1 MKIIK
6 NTSRNALFI
15 LVTSSTLFSIGCS
28 SAHIKLNDVDT
39 SNSPKKTNFSYPTP
53 DHFLGEKLQD
63 NEEKLAY
70 EISQHIEETIRK
82 QYATKLA
89 LRDAHPKAHGCVK
102 AKFEVLPNL
111 AEKFAHGIFIPN
123 KNYDAWIRFSNASS
137 DASKA
142 DYEKDARGMAIKIL
156 GVTGNKILENE
167 KNATTQDFIMINHPV
182 FFADN
187 ASRYLKF
194 VDATSSDSI
203 LKKLKLPFTLGFKGT
218 KNAFSAANSK
228 ITNPINSRYWSMVP
242 YQLGSGA
249 DRKAVKYSV
258 KPCTQTSEFITKQT
272 NPDYLRT
279 ALRSTLQEK
288 NVCME
293 FMVQPRTSSNMSVED
308 SMTEWKESIAP
319 FYTVAIIN
327 IPKQEFDTPEQ
338 NQFCENLSF
347 TPWHSLPEHKPL
359 GAINRM
365 RKIIYENISTVR
377 HQMNVTQR
385 IEP

>member
-1 MKIIK
+1 MNIIK

-28 SAHIKLNDVDT
+28 SAPIKLNDVDT
-39 SNSPKKTNFSYPTP
+39 PNSPKKTNFSYPTP

-102 AKFEVLPNL
+102 AEFKVLPNL

-194 VDATSSDSI
+194 VEATSSDSI

-228 ITNPINSRYWSMVP
+228 ITNPIKSRYWSMVP

-258 KPCTQTSEFITKQT
+258 KPCTQTSEQISKQT
-272 NPDYLRT
+272 NPNYLRT
-279 ALRSTLQEK
+279 ALKSTLQEK

-293 FMVQPRTSSNMSVED
+293 FMVQPRTSSSMSVED

>member
-1 MKIIK
+1 MNIIK
-6 NTSRNALFI
+6 NTCGNALFI

-28 SAHIKLNDVDT
+28 SAPIKLNDVDT
-39 SNSPKKTNFSYPTP
+39 PNSPKKTNFSYPTP

-102 AKFEVLPNL
+102 AEFKVLPNL

-156 GVTGNKILENE
+156 GVKGNKILENE

-279 ALRSTLQEK
+279 ALRSTLQDK

-293 FMVQPRTSSNMSVED
+293 FMVQPRTSYNMSVED

-377 HQMNVTQR
+377 HQMNVTQ
-385 IEP
+385 IIGP